1 MSLKV
6 TKITKTTNIEPAE
19 EEEIIEG
26 EGTVPEIEEMRK
38 GFELFDLQGKGRIQP
53 KQLKETM
60 EQMNLKDKHPVI
72 YELIC
77 TLDTPEIEE
86 KGGVTF
92 DEYVAKVN
100 ERMSDRKTKEGIKR
114 LFDFFNVDPFSRTIP
129 FATFVK
135 VAKELHEQT
144 TEDELRDLLQKT
156 GCAGDEITFDE
167 FYEIMTK
174 ESYI

>member
-1 MSLKV
+1 ML
-6 TKITKTTNIEPAE
+6 TKKTQIETSETVE
-19 EEEIIEG
+19 EVNTEA
-26 EGTVPEIEEMRK
+26 PEIEEMRK
-38 GFELFDLQGKGRIQP
+38 GFELFDLQGKGKIQP

-72 YELIC
+72 YDLLC

-86 KGGVTF
+86 KGGITF
-92 DEYVAKVN
+92 DEYVTKVN
-100 ERMSDRKTKEGIKR
+100 ERMSDRKTKEGIRR
-114 LFDFFNVDPFSRTIP
+114 LFDFFNVDPFSRSIP

-135 VAKELHEQT
+135 VAKELHEEA
-144 TEDELRDLLQKT
+144 TEEELKELLQKT

>member
-1 MSLKV
+1 MSSKV
-6 TKITKTTNIEPAE
+6 LTKKTEIETTETVE
-19 EEEIIEG
+19 EVNTEA
-26 EGTVPEIEEMRK
+26 PEIEEMRK
-38 GFELFDLQGKGRIQP
+38 GFELFDLQGKGKIQP

-72 YELIC
+72 YDLLC

-86 KGGVTF
+86 KGGITF
-92 DEYVAKVN
+92 EEYVTKVN
-100 ERMSDRKTKEGIKR
+100 ERMSDRKTKEGIRR
-114 LFDFFNVDPFSRTIP
+114 LFDFFNVDPFSRSIP

-135 VAKELHEQT
+135 VAKELHEET
-144 TEDELRDLLQKT
+144 TEEELKELLQKT

>member
-1 MSLKV
+1 ML
-6 TKITKTTNIEPAE
+6 TKTTKVETTEVVE
-19 EEEIIEG
+19 EVKG
-26 EGTVPEIEEMRK
+26 DAPEIEEMRK
-38 GFELFDLQGKGRIQP
+38 GFELFDLQGKGKIQP

-72 YELIC
+72 YDLLC

-86 KGGVTF
+86 KGGITF
-92 DEYVAKVN
+92 DEYVSKVN
-100 ERMSDRKTKEGIKR
+100 ERMSDRKTKEGIRR
-114 LFDFFNVDPFSRTIP
+114 LFDFFNVDPFSRSIP

-135 VAKELHEQT
+135 VAKELHEET
-144 TEDELRDLLQKT
+144 TEEELKELLQKT

>member
-1 MSLKV
+1 MLTKSVKV
-6 TKITKTTNIEPAE
+6 ETTETVE
-19 EEEIIEG
+19 EVKG
-26 EGTVPEIEEMRK
+26 EAPEIEEMRK
-38 GFELFDLQGKGRIQP
+38 GFELFDLQGKGKIQP

-72 YELIC
+72 YDLLC

-86 KGGVTF
+86 KGGITF
-92 DEYVAKVN
+92 DEYVSKVN
-100 ERMSDRKTKEGIKR
+100 ERMSDRKTKEGIRR
-114 LFDFFNVDPFSRTIP
+114 LFDFFNVDPFSRSIP

-135 VAKELHEQT
+135 VAKELHEET
-144 TEDELRDLLQKT
+144 TEEELKELLQKT

>member
-1 MSLKV
+1 ML
-6 TKITKTTNIEPAE
+6 TTKTQIETTETVE
-19 EEEIIEG
+19 EVNTEA
-26 EGTVPEIEEMRK
+26 PEIEEMRK
-38 GFELFDLQGKGRIQP
+38 GFELFDLQGKGKIQP

-72 YELIC
+72 YDLLC
-77 TLDTPEIEE
+77 TLDTPEIEK
-86 KGGVTF
+86 KGGITF

-100 ERMSDRKTKEGIKR
+100 ERMSDRKTKEGIRR
-114 LFDFFNVDPFSRTIP
+114 LFDFFNVDPFSRSIP

-135 VAKELHEQT
+135 VAKELHEEA
-144 TEDELRDLLQKT
+144 TEKELKELLQKT

>member
-1 MSLKV
+1 MLTKSVKV
-6 TKITKTTNIEPAE
+6 ETTETVE
-19 EEEIIEG
+19 EVKG
-26 EGTVPEIEEMRK
+26 EAPEIEEMRK
-38 GFELFDLQGKGRIQP
+38 GFELFDLQGKGKIQP

-72 YELIC
+72 YDLLC

-86 KGGVTF
+86 KGGITF

-100 ERMSDRKTKEGIKR
+100 ERMSDRKTKEGIRR
-114 LFDFFNVDPFSRTIP
+114 LFDFFNVDPFSRSIP

-135 VAKELHEQT
+135 VAKELHEET
-144 TEDELRDLLQKT
+144 TEEELKELLQKT

>member
-1 MSLKV
+1 MASKML
-6 TKITKTTNIEPAE
+6 TKTTKVETTEVVE
-19 EEEIIEG
+19 EVKG
-26 EGTVPEIEEMRK
+26 DAPEIEEMRK
-38 GFELFDLQGKGRIQP
+38 GFELFDLQGKGKIQP

-72 YELIC
+72 YDLLC

-86 KGGVTF
+86 KGGITF
-92 DEYVAKVN
+92 DEYVSKVN
-100 ERMSDRKTKEGIKR
+100 ERMSDRKTKEGIRR
-114 LFDFFNVDPFSRTIP
+114 LFDFFNVDPFSRSIP

-135 VAKELHEQT
+135 VAKELHEET
-144 TEDELRDLLQKT
+144 TEEELKELLQKT

>member
-1 MSLKV
+1 MASKTV
-6 TKITKTTNIEPAE
+6 TKETIIEKTEV
-19 EEEIIEG
+19 IEG
-26 EGTVPEIEEMRK
+26 EQPEAPEIEEMRK
-38 GFELFDLQGKGRIQP
+38 GFELFDLQGKGKIQP
-53 KQLKETM
+53 KELKETM

-72 YELIC
+72 YDLLC

-86 KGGVTF
+86 KGGITF

-100 ERMSDRKTKEGIKR
+100 ERMSDRKTKEGIRR
-114 LFDFFNVDPFSRTIP
+114 LFDFFNVDPFSRSIP

-135 VAKELHEQT
+135 VAKELHEET
-144 TEDELRDLLQKT
+144 TEEELKELLQKT